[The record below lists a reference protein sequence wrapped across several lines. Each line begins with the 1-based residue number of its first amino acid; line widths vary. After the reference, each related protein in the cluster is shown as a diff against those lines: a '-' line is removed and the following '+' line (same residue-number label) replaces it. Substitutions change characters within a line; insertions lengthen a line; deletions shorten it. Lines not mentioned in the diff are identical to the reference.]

1 MQTWHHVL
9 RKSHSASMKSN
20 TCEDEARFTVQVGRE
35 YGGAKCQSGERCC
48 RSPTGALS
56 KRPTK
61 AQLNSA
67 ARFVADFINTIDPKR
82 TRCIGTEASPLR
94 SGRDC
99 SSNVFDP
106 ISDCAGSLSLMR
118 WESNIRY
125 TQRSPASPT
134 KRRVEFRQPFRENLA
149 SSKT

>member
-1 MQTWHHVL
+1 MRRVSRSCLKRQCGGYTDPP
-9 RKSHSASMKSN
+9 RR
-20 TCEDEARFTVQVGRE
+20 ED
-35 YGGAKCQSGERCC
+35 AKQDQSR
-48 RSPTGALS
+48 
-56 KRPTK
+56 RPNAPIKT
-61 AQLNSA
+61 LTPLI
-67 ARFVADFINTIDPKR
+67 ADFINTIDPKR
-82 TRCIGTEASPLR
+82 TRRIGTEAAPLR